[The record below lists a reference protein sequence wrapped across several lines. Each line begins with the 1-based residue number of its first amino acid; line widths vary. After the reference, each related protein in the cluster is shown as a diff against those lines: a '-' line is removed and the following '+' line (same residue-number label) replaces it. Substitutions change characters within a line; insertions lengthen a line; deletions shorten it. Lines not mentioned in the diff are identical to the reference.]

1 MIFFS
6 CDVHFVIQ
14 ISKCVCSPRG
24 QIYSLSEQVKKVVAD
39 CFSRGVE
46 LKWFGEAN
54 PHGFTSRYD
63 SWRYVQSEPM
73 AKTDR
78 VLSGLLDL
86 RLPLSFTKSDCKL
99 IASIINNVVQKLFE
113 TSSTSDI

>member
-1 MIFFS
+1 
-6 CDVHFVIQ
+6 
-14 ISKCVCSPRG
+14 
-24 QIYSLSEQVKKVVAD
+24 
-39 CFSRGVE
+39 
-46 LKWFGEAN
+46 
-54 PHGFTSRYD
+54 
-63 SWRYVQSEPM
+63 M

-113 TSSTSDI
+113 TSSNSDI